1 MDFFDN
7 ALNKAK
13 DAIDI
18 ACSKTDKIVTEQKQK
33 FDIAAL
39 KKKRK
44 VDFENLGKIY
54 YKKECG
60 EEVSE
65 DDIKSLIDKITDK
78 NKKIKELRDEIEAAK
93 NDGDEF

>member
-39 KKKRK
+39 KKKRRD
-44 VDFENLGKIY
+44 DFEKLGKIY

-60 EEVSE
+60 E
-65 DDIKSLIDKITDK
+65 DISDVEIKTLIDQITDK
-78 NKKIKELRDEIEAAK
+78 NKKIKELRDEIVAAK